1 MFTYTNILSAI
12 LYFLNGGSNDII
24 HILKISL
31 MSALKKNNWIHI
43 CLFNQLQYIVSAVLY
58 TEKSFFFIYIYIISR
73 GLY

>member
-31 MSALKKNNWIHI
+31 MSALKKKQLDSYLLIQSVAIHCFSCI
-43 CLFNQLQYIVSAVLY
+43 
-58 TEKSFFFIYIYIISR
+58 IY
-73 GLY
+73 